1 LLVEDN
7 PLDVE
12 FMSLRLESMPNVSEA
27 HPVTMI
33 HAESVPAACYALRH
47 RHVDVVMLTL
57 ASPDAADLGALS
69 RLRDVRPGVPIIVL
83 GERSDEAMALAAL
96 RAGAQDYV
104 LKPAPDGA
112 SMRRILRYSTERQR
126 LLESLDAA
134 VHQAQRAVAARDRAV
149 GIVSHDLRNPL
160 GTIKACAAALLEP
173 EPAPA
178 ESVRQLA
185 DIIQRSVSW
194 MEQIVQDL
202 LDRSSLDAG
211 KLALA
216 RRPTSVSEVIM
227 ALSTLFAPVA
237 QDHGLRFNV
246 DCSEG
251 LPALDADPNRLI
263 QVLSNLLSNA
273 MKFTGAGGT
282 VTLGAEPEGTGV
294 RFSVRDSGC
303 GIEHADLAHIF
314 DWFWQAQRTSR
325 TGAGLGLAIAKGL
338 IEAHESQLHVES
350 EPGRGSTFWFV
361 IPPVL

>member
-1 LLVEDN
+1 MEPPERRFSVSVIRIEREEAPAHLSQNGRAEPIVALLVEDN

-134 VHQAQRAVAARDRAV
+134 VHQAHRAVAARDRAV

-202 LDRSSLDAG
+202 LDRSSLEAG

-216 RRPTSVSEVIM
+216 RRPTSVSDVIM

-273 MKFTGAGGT
+273 RA
-282 VTLGAEPEGTGV
+282 LAAEPIRE
-294 RFSVRDSGC
+294 SS
-303 GIEHADLAHIF
+303 
-314 DWFWQAQRTSR
+314 S
-325 TGAGLGLAIAKGL
+325 IA
-338 IEAHESQLHVES
+338 SCRS
-350 EPGRGSTFWFV
+350 
-361 IPPVL
+361 